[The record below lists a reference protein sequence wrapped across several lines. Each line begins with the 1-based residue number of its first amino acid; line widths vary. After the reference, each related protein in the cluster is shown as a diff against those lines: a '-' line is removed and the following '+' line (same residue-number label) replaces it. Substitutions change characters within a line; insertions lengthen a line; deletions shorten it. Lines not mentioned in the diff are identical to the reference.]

1 MKKIIYI
8 YMLLLNAL
16 VWGQSND
23 HWNNTFDKANEL
35 YQKENFQ
42 EAIKLYQQL
51 IEEKN
56 NSPELYF
63 NLANAYFQT
72 KSNTEA
78 VYYYEK
84 ALKLS
89 PDDKS
94 IETNLNFARKK
105 LEDDI
110 TIIKEYDR
118 KDILHQS
125 LYRLTS
131 DGWAKLAT
139 FSAIGIFLIFVIF
152 YLNQNGTVK
161 RICFGL
167 MGLGLLLIIGSIYA
181 AKFEQSYA
189 NRYISGI
196 VFDKQ
201 IEMKEEAKSTSNT
214 IRELHSGAKV
224 YILENKSLWIKVRL
238 DNQEEGW
245 IEKKSIREI

>member
-1 MKKIIYI
+1 
-8 YMLLLNAL
+8 L

-94 IETNLNFARKK
+94 IETNLNCARKK

-118 KDILHQS
+118 KDLLHQS

-152 YLNQNGTVK
+152 YLNQNGTV
-161 RICFGL
+161 
-167 MGLGLLLIIGSIYA
+167 
-181 AKFEQSYA
+181 
-189 NRYISGI
+189 
-196 VFDKQ
+196 
-201 IEMKEEAKSTSNT
+201 
-214 IRELHSGAKV
+214 
-224 YILENKSLWIKVRL
+224 
-238 DNQEEGW
+238 
-245 IEKKSIREI
+245 